1 MALRIVVDRLRCIG
15 AGNCVDAAP
24 GVFQLDEKDISIIIN
39 PFGAPP
45 DTIVTA
51 AESCP
56 RCQRRR
62 CLARPGRRWVFHLQK
77 TQRFLK

>member
-24 GVFQLDEKDISIIIN
+24 GVFQLDEKELSIIIN

-56 RCQRRR
+56 VDAIKIIDEQAGQQ
-62 CLARPGRRWVFHLQK
+62 LYP
-77 TQRFLK
+77 

>member
-1 MALRIVVDRLRCIG
+1 VALRIVVDRLRCIG

-24 GVFQLDEKDISIIIN
+24 GVFQLDEKDISVIIN

-56 RCQRRR
+56 VDAIKIIDEQAGQQ
-62 CLARPGRRWVFHLQK
+62 LYP
-77 TQRFLK
+77 